1 MDQLLKKFEK
11 IEINHSSCLE
21 KEDRKRQILRPS

>member
-21 KEDRKRQILRPS
+21 KEDQEFIDL